1 MASKYDWDFI
11 RPLDQAANIAAMAS
25 GNQQINTGLQG
36 ISNAVTGYADAI
48 KQRNTDEIMN
58 ALYQAQ
64 SSADLPN
71 AMNAVQALQQQF
83 GRGYNQ
89 NTIREAV
96 DQRGTVLNHRD
107 MQAMQLKQAQDTMA
121 ARPKLNQVALNTLAQ
136 RANLKSDTLNGL
148 ADSTA
153 DLTGFINSIT
163 NNAVGDQ
170 RYAESV
176 AERKAAADQA
186 QNNWQANYDYR
197 IGRDV
202 VEDARSDRAETR
214 ANIGTAAS
222 VSPLFAEA
230 PTNQWVTDA
239 DGNPVQV
246 TTGGVSKADAF
257 NGVLGAISG
266 LTDKIHGVES
276 GHVANAK
283 NPKSSATGAGQFI
296 ESTWLS
302 MLSKH
307 RPDLVQGK
315 SRSQLL
321 ELRKD
326 PALSRQM
333 TEAYNIENADGLR
346 KAGLPVT
353 EGTTYLAYF
362 AGLGGAKSL
371 LRADRNA
378 SAESILGKD
387 AADRNGSII
396 RGKTAGQVID
406 WANKQMGGTASAATK
421 AVQGGGIGISNDK
434 MTKINTT
441 YNTALAKLDADY
453 NLNKATAQAKGS
465 VAATGKNVDTWVA
478 SKKETSWTG
487 NSTNPIVTK
496 AGDIGAMARQDAAFN
511 ALPDA
516 AQIKVLEGAYG
527 YLRNSGKLEYV
538 PNQQLRDII
547 HRDSTNHTKS
557 QSDQYNASKKA
568 LMDQAYSSLA
578 SEFKAVGSKPPSRDG
593 FYKMLDPS
601 YEPPKKAT
609 QAKQV
614 TQPVS
619 QQATNIVK
627 AANDKLPTPA
637 PTKLPATIARAT
649 NDPNRTKVAEHNAR
663 QAAARDKR
671 FTEAANRKAAEERN
685 KQVQRQ
691 NTKSTYTMPQGQTSF
706 SQKELE
712 EMTKKFNRQYGR

>member
-96 DQRGTVLNHRD
+96 DQRGTVLNQRD

-176 AERKAAADQA
+176 AERKAAAEQA

-239 DGNPVQV
+239 DGNLVQASS
-246 TTGGVSKADAF
+246 GGVSKADAF

-266 LTDKIHGVES
+266 SPLSQLMGSIFNTESNNTHRQADGSLTRSPKGALGVAQIMPATAAKPGYGMKPINLQTSSPEEQKAWATEYITKIQKAHNFTTEQA
-276 GHVANAK
+276 VAAYNA
-283 NPKSSATGAGQFI
+283 GAGAVQDAI
-296 ESTWLS
+296 KEGGNNWLS
-302 MLSKH
+302 K
-307 RPDLVQGK
+307 
-315 SRSQLL
+315 
-321 ELRKD
+321 
-326 PALSRQM
+326 
-333 TEAYNIENADGLR
+333 
-346 KAGLPVT
+346 LPKETREYVP
-353 EGTTYLAYF
+353 
-362 AGLGGAKSL
+362 K
-371 LRADRNA
+371 
-378 SAESILGKD
+378 
-387 AADRNGSII
+387 
-396 RGKTAGQVID
+396 V
-406 WANKQMGGTASAATK
+406 MGGQSSSYG
-421 AVQGGGIGISNDK
+421 VGISNDK

-441 YNTALAKLDADY
+441 YNTALAKLDANY
-453 NLNKATAQAKGS
+453 NLNKATTQAKGS

-478 SKKETSWTG
+478 DKGETSWFG
-487 NSTNPIVTK
+487 NSSNPIVTK
-496 AGDIGAMARQDAAFN
+496 AGDIGKMARENAAFN

-516 AQIKVLEGAYG
+516 AQIKVLDAAYG

-538 PNQQLRDII
+538 PNDQLRKII
-547 HRDSTNHTKS
+547 HRESTNYTKS

-568 LMDQAYSSLA
+568 LMDQAYTSLA

-712 EMTKKFNRQYGR
+712 ELTKKFNRQYGR

>member
-96 DQRGTVLNHRD
+96 DQRGTVLNQRD

-121 ARPKLNQVALNTLAQ
+121 ARPQLNQVAVNELAR
-136 RANLKSDTLNGL
+136 RANFKSDTLNGL
-148 ADSTA
+148 VNTTA
-153 DLTGFINSIT
+153 DLTGFINGIT

-170 RYAESV
+170 RYAESM

-186 QNNWQANYDYR
+186 QNNWQANYDYS

-239 DGNPVQV
+239 DGNLVQASS
-246 TTGGVSKADAF
+246 GGVSKADAF

-266 LTDKIHGVES
+266 SPLSQLMGSIFNTESNNTHRQADGSLTRSPKGALGVAQIMPATAAKPGYGMKPINLQTSSPEEQKAWATEYITKIQKAHNFTTEQA
-276 GHVANAK
+276 VAAYNA
-283 NPKSSATGAGQFI
+283 GAGAVQDAI
-296 ESTWLS
+296 KEGGNNWLS
-302 MLSKH
+302 K
-307 RPDLVQGK
+307 
-315 SRSQLL
+315 
-321 ELRKD
+321 
-326 PALSRQM
+326 
-333 TEAYNIENADGLR
+333 
-346 KAGLPVT
+346 LPKETREYVP
-353 EGTTYLAYF
+353 
-362 AGLGGAKSL
+362 K
-371 LRADRNA
+371 
-378 SAESILGKD
+378 
-387 AADRNGSII
+387 
-396 RGKTAGQVID
+396 V
-406 WANKQMGGTASAATK
+406 MGGQSSSYG
-421 AVQGGGIGISNDK
+421 VGISNDK

-441 YNTALAKLDADY
+441 YNTALAKLDANY
-453 NLNKATAQAKGS
+453 NLNKATTQAKGS

-478 SKKETSWTG
+478 SKKESSWTG

-516 AQIKVLEGAYG
+516 AQIKVLDGAYG

-547 HRDSTNHTKS
+547 HRESTNYTKS

-712 EMTKKFNRQYGR
+712 ELTKKFNRQYGR